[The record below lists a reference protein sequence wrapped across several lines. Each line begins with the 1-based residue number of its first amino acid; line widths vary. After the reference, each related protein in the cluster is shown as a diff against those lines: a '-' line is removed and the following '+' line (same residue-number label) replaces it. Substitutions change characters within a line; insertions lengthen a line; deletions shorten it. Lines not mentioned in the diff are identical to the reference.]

1 MALDY
6 IIVLMTNP
14 VSWLIQIVIIAISTM
29 ACRSVCPDIVSE
41 IGIRRILLGYVA
53 GLFGLVVYSL
63 WISIDSINLR
73 ISKGYL
79 DAASFYEGLPG
90 STLYTF
96 LLLEFVAILMLAV
109 LGLPVL
115 LFLYH
120 RKRASIAAFAG
131 AAVVAGLLI
140 HGLFFAITSKNYW
153 QRANI
158 YEYYL
163 TSLAD
168 IILAF
173 VIVAVAFSAGVG
185 LPVLWGRRTHNV

>member
-14 VSWLIQIVIIAISTM
+14 VSWLIQIVIIAISTA

-41 IGIRRILLGYVA
+41 IGIRRILLGYITA
-53 GLFGLVVYSL
+53 LFGLLVYSL
-63 WISIDSINLR
+63 WIAIDSAKLK

-79 DAASFYEGLPG
+79 GEINFYEVLPG
-90 STLYTF
+90 WTLYNF
-96 LLLEFVAILMLAV
+96 LLFEFVVILMLAIV
-109 LGLPVL
+109 GLPVL

-120 RKRASIAAFAG
+120 RKRASIATFAG
-131 AAVVAGLLI
+131 VAVVAALLI
-140 HGLFFAITSKNYW
+140 HGLFFAITFKNDW

-163 TSLAD
+163 TSLVD
-168 IILAF
+168 IISAF